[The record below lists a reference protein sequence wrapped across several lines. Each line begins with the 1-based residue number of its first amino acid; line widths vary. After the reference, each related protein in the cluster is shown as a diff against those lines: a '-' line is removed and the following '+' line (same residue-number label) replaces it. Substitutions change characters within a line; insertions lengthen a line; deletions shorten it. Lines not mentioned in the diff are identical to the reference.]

1 MIEDRLETMKYHSA
15 ISNRQSSIANGFT
28 LIEVMLVVVIILI
41 AAGVVVP
48 KFKGTFKS
56 TQMTDATRSTV
67 RIARYARSLAILQ
80 QEACTLRFETNR
92 MTLVRGTNT
101 ASPEASRKLPEDIK
115 ISSFENLADENR
127 HASEGR
133 AVKFYPAGMND
144 GFKVTYSTDNDRRAT
159 VVCNPISGKVTV
171 VEEGR

>member
-1 MIEDRLETMKYHSA
+1 MESTNHPKSQY
-15 ISNRQSSIANGFT
+15 SNIPPRGFT

-67 RIARYARSLAILQ
+67 RIARYARSVSILK
-80 QEACTLRFETNR
+80 QETCTLSFNSNR
-92 MTLVRGTNT
+92 LALVCGTNSAT
-101 ASPEASRKLPEDIK
+101 PEASRKIPEDIE
-115 ISSFENLADENR
+115 IRSFKNLAEDENGNTT
-127 HASEGR
+127 AGR
-133 AVKFYPAGMND
+133 EVNFYPGGMND
-144 GFKVTYSTDNDRRAT
+144 GFEVTFAAGETRRAT
-159 VVCNPISGKVTV
+159 IVCNPISGKITV

>member
-1 MIEDRLETMKYHSA
+1 MEKRK
-15 ISNRQSSIANGFT
+15 SNIPAFQYSNIPFSRGFT

-80 QEACTLRFETNR
+80 QEICTLRFETNR
-92 MTLVRGTNT
+92 MIVVRGTNT
-101 ASPEASRKLPEDIK
+101 ALPEASRKLPEDIK
-115 ISSFENLADENR
+115 ISAFENLADESR
-127 HASEGR
+127 PSSEGR
-133 AVKFYPAGMND
+133 AVKFYPVGMND

-159 VVCNPISGKVTV
+159 IVCNPISGKITV

>member
-1 MIEDRLETMKYHSA
+1 MKKPHSSFIIHRLSF
-15 ISNRQSSIANGFT
+15 SRGFT

-41 AAGVVVP
+41 AAGVAVP

-67 RIARYARSLAILQ
+67 RIARYARSLSILK
-80 QEACTLRFETNR
+80 QEICTLRFEDTR
-92 MTLVRGTNT
+92 LLLLSGTNSVT
-101 ASPEASRKLPEDIK
+101 PEVSRKLPEDIK
-115 ISSFENLADENR
+115 ISSFENLAENKDPDGTR
-127 HASEGR
+127 S
-133 AVKFYPAGMND
+133 VQFYPAGMND
-144 GFKVTYSTDNDRRAT
+144 GFKVTLSTDEDHHAT

>member
-1 MIEDRLETMKYHSA
+1 MKYNSA
-15 ISNRQSSIANGFT
+15 IGNRQSAIGNGFT

-80 QEACTLRFETNR
+80 QEICTLRFETNR
-92 MTLVRGTNT
+92 LALVCGTNSAT
-101 ASPEASRKLPEDIK
+101 PEASRKLPEDIK
-115 ISSFENLADENR
+115 ISSFENNAGADRDSAGNR
-127 HASEGR
+127 T
-133 AVKFYPAGMND
+133 VQFYPVGMND
-144 GFKVTYSTDNDRRAT
+144 GFKVTYSADNDRRST

-171 VEEGR
+171 LEEGR

>member
-1 MIEDRLETMKYHSA
+1 MENTN
-15 ISNRQSSIANGFT
+15 SNTPVLQYSRGFT

-67 RIARYARSLAILQ
+67 RIARYARSVSILK
-80 QEACTLRFETNR
+80 QETCTLRFETNR
-92 MTLVRGTNT
+92 MMLVCGTNSAT
-101 ASPEASRKLPEDIK
+101 PEASRKIPEDIE
-115 ISSFENLADENR
+115 IRSFKNLAEDENR
-127 HASEGR
+127 TEGR
-133 AVKFYPAGMND
+133 AVNFYAGGMND
-144 GFKVTYSTDNDRRAT
+144 GFEVTFAAGETRRAT
-159 VVCNPISGKVTV
+159 IVCNPISGKVTV

>member
-1 MIEDRLETMKYHSA
+1 MNIGKMKNPHSSF
-15 ISNRQSSIANGFT
+15 IIHRSSVGFT

-56 TQMTDATRSTV
+56 TQMTDATRSTI
-67 RIARYARSLAILQ
+67 RIARYARSVSILK
-80 QEACTLRFETNR
+80 QETCTLRFETNR
-92 MTLVRGTNT
+92 IMLVCGTNS
-101 ASPEASRKLPEDIK
+101 ASPEASRKIPADIE
-115 ISSFENLADENR
+115 IRSFKNLAEDENR
-127 HASEGR
+127 TESR
-133 AVKFYPAGMND
+133 AVNFYAGGMND
-144 GFKVTYSTDNDRRAT
+144 GFEVTFAAGEDRRTT